1 MIEKEHLV
9 QFGSLELL
17 AKQVVKGF
25 ITGMHKS
32 PFHGF
37 SVEFAEHRLYNTGD
51 SIKHVDWKLFARSD
65 KLFVKRYEEETNL
78 RAQIILDVSS
88 SMYYPNDKDSI
99 SKLQYA
105 VYAIASLT
113 ELLKKQ
119 RDAVGLS
126 LFQNEVKE
134 HLPAKLSNTHLH
146 QIFSLLEQ
154 TVEQNIPNKK
164 SDLIGSLH
172 EIAERIPKR
181 SLIILFSDLMD
192 DTRDMEELVLALQH
206 LKHSKHE
213 VIVFDVFD
221 GKKELNLDLG
231 NHPYEFIDL
240 ESGSRIKAFPS
251 EIKEA
256 YKKALGGYKTELALR
271 CQQLHIDFMPLDIQ
285 MPLDEVLVSYLI
297 KRSRMK

>member
-9 QFGSLELL
+9 QFGSLDLL

-37 SVEFAEHRLYNTGD
+37 SVEFAEHRLYNSGEST
-51 SIKHVDWKLFARSD
+51 KHIDWKLFARTD

-78 RAQIILDVSS
+78 RAQIILDNSS
-88 SMYYPNDKDSI
+88 SMYFPQQEGEV

-105 VYAIASLT
+105 VYAIASLV

-126 LFQNEVKE
+126 LFSDKVEE
-134 HLPAKLSNTHLH
+134 HLPAKLSNAHLH
-146 QIFSLLEQ
+146 QLYTVLEQ
-154 TVEQNIPNKK
+154 TMVNTMPNRK
-164 SDLIGSLH
+164 SDVIGSLH

-192 DTRDMEELVLALQH
+192 DNKDMEQLVLALQH

-221 GKKELNLDLG
+221 GKKELDLDLG
-231 NHPYEFIDL
+231 NNPFEFIDL
-240 ESGSRIKAFPS
+240 ESGEKVKAFPS
-251 EIKEA
+251 EIKDA
-256 YKKALGGYKTELALR
+256 YKKALSGYKKELALR

-285 MPLDEVLVSYLI
+285 LPLDEVLVSYLI
-297 KRSRMK
+297 KRGRMM

>member
-1 MIEKEHLV
+1 MIVKEDLV
-9 QFGSLELL
+9 QFGSLEIL

-51 SIKHVDWKLFARSD
+51 SIKHVDWKLYARSD

-78 RAQIILDVSS
+78 RAQMILDVSS
-88 SMYYPNDKDSI
+88 SMYYPQDPNSLN
-99 SKLQYA
+99 KLQYA
-105 VYAIASLT
+105 VYAMASLT

-119 RDAVGLS
+119 RDAVGVS
-126 LFQNEVKE
+126 LFHSKVEE
-134 HLPAKLSNTHLH
+134 HLPAKLSNAH
-146 QIFSLLEQ
+146 QHQVFTLLEQ
-154 TVEQNIPNKK
+154 TMMREQPNQK

-181 SLIILFSDLMD
+181 SLIMLFSDLMD
-192 DTRDMEELVLALQH
+192 DTKDMEALVLALQH

-221 GKKELNLDLG
+221 GKKELDLDLG

-240 ESGSRIKAFPS
+240 ESGQRVKAFPS
-251 EIKEA
+251 EIKDA
-256 YKKALGGYKTELALR
+256 YKLALGGYKKELALR

>member
-9 QFGSLELL
+9 QFGSLDLL

-37 SVEFAEHRLYNTGD
+37 SVEFAEHRLYNSGEST
-51 SIKHVDWKLFARSD
+51 KHIDWKLFARTD

-78 RAQIILDVSS
+78 RAQIILDTSS
-88 SMYYPNDKDSI
+88 SMYYPQQEGETN
-99 SKLQYA
+99 KLQYA
-105 VYAIASLT
+105 IYAIASLV

-126 LFQNEVKE
+126 LFNDKVEE
-134 HLPAKLSNTHLH
+134 HLPAKLSNAHLH
-146 QIFSLLEQ
+146 QLYKVLEQ
-154 TVEQNIPNKK
+154 TMSNTMSNRK
-164 SDLIGSLH
+164 SDVIGSLH

-181 SLIILFSDLMD
+181 SLIILFSDLLD
-192 DTRDMEELVLALQH
+192 DNKDIEQLVLALQH

-221 GKKELNLDLG
+221 GKKELDLDIG
-231 NHPYEFIDL
+231 NNPFEFIDL
-240 ESGSRIKAFPS
+240 ESGEKVKAFPS

-256 YKKALGGYKTELALR
+256 YKKALSGYKKELALR

-285 MPLDEVLVSYLI
+285 LPLDEVLVSYLI
-297 KRSRMK
+297 KRGRMM

>member
-9 QFGSLELL
+9 QFGSLDLL

-37 SVEFAEHRLYNTGD
+37 SVEFAEHRLYNSGEST
-51 SIKHVDWKLFARSD
+51 KHIDWKLFARTD

-78 RAQIILDVSS
+78 RAQIILDNSS
-88 SMYYPNDKDSI
+88 SMYFPQQEGEV

-105 VYAIASLT
+105 VYAIASLV

-126 LFQNEVKE
+126 LFNDKVEE
-134 HLPAKLSNTHLH
+134 HLPAKLSNAHLH
-146 QIFSLLEQ
+146 QLYTVLEQ
-154 TVEQNIPNKK
+154 TMVNTMPNRK
-164 SDLIGSLH
+164 SDVIGSLH

-192 DTRDMEELVLALQH
+192 DNKDMEQLVLALQH

-221 GKKELNLDLG
+221 GKKELDLDLG
-231 NHPYEFIDL
+231 NNPFEFIDL
-240 ESGSRIKAFPS
+240 ESGEKVKAFPS
-251 EIKEA
+251 EIKDA
-256 YKKALGGYKTELALR
+256 YKKALSGYKKELALR

-285 MPLDEVLVSYLI
+285 LPLDEVLVSYLI
-297 KRSRMK
+297 KRGRMM